1 MKQISIVIIFLF
13 CAVILHAQET
23 LKGKVIDA
31 LTRNP
36 LQGASINSIG
46 KGVAFTNEDGF
57 FSIPCDVNNKLTIT
71 FLGYEPVEK
80 FVKNCRDELVIEMVP
95 FSHSM
100 EDVEITTTS
109 AQNKSVLYQ
118 PASIA
123 KLNTREL
130 KRGTGLYLDDAIN
143 ANVPGVAMQRR
154 SVSGGQQFNIRGYGN
169 GVRGTN
175 GVSSNFDNQG
185 SKVYLNGI
193 PLTDA
198 EGITIMDDI
207 DFGSIGNVEVTKG
220 PSGTLSGLAI
230 AGVINLNTVK
240 PDPCM
245 TSMGQEV
252 QVGSYGLKRFTTSFQ
267 TANEHSSLL
276 ANYGHQESDG
286 FMSHTAST
294 KQFVNLA
301 GNFQLGP
308 KQSLFSYFGYSK
320 SYDQRGGELTIDQ
333 YNNRD
338 YSGNPEYI
346 KRNAHSEVTSF
357 RAGLGHSYQFN
368 KNISNTTTVFGTA
381 MNTNASSA
389 GGWTDKDP
397 VNFGLRSVI
406 DTKFPLNNEVVLS
419 GITGVETQ
427 HQYAQTMGYTMVADA
442 ADPNGYWVV
451 GAMRSNQSTYTGTSS
466 LFTEWTL
473 SLPRE
478 ISITAGLGWSNMNIE
493 LNDRFYVANST
504 NPRQYKKS
512 YSNMLSPHIA
522 INKVFNKQLSLYA
535 SYSKGYKAP
544 VSSYFFIPATG
555 KLNTSLKPEVG
566 DQYEVGSKGLLFHD
580 KLSYQVAVFDALFSN
595 KMTAVAVP
603 LDGSATT
610 TAYSYVANG
619 GKQDNKGIE
628 ALLKYT
634 AYESYKG
641 FVKAVKPFAN
651 FAYSDFTYKDFK
663 FQKFKAGSNNT
674 AVDTVDYSG
683 KDVAGVP
690 RVTFNIGLD
699 VLTSYGFYGNAYYA
713 YRDAMPITSDGKEMT
728 DSYSL
733 LNAKL
738 GLRRM
743 LSNHFDAD
751 LYFGVNN
758 ITGTQYYYMVFVNQL
773 PDAYLPAPNKANYF
787 GGINLKYNF

>member
-1 MKQISIVIIFLF
+1 
-13 CAVILHAQET
+13 
-23 LKGKVIDA
+23 
-31 LTRNP
+31 
-36 LQGASINSIG
+36 
-46 KGVAFTNEDGF
+46 
-57 FSIPCDVNNKLTIT
+57 
-71 FLGYEPVEK
+71 
-80 FVKNCRDELVIEMVP
+80 
-95 FSHSM
+95 
-100 EDVEITTTS
+100 
-109 AQNKSVLYQ
+109 
-118 PASIA
+118 
-123 KLNTREL
+123 
-130 KRGTGLYLDDAIN
+130 
-143 ANVPGVAMQRR
+143 
-154 SVSGGQQFNIRGYGN
+154 
-169 GVRGTN
+169 
-175 GVSSNFDNQG
+175 
-185 SKVYLNGI
+185 
-193 PLTDA
+193 
-198 EGITIMDDI
+198 
-207 DFGSIGNVEVTKG
+207 
-220 PSGTLSGLAI
+220 
-230 AGVINLNTVK
+230 
-240 PDPCM
+240 
-245 TSMGQEV
+245 
-252 QVGSYGLKRFTTSFQ
+252 
-267 TANEHSSLL
+267 
-276 ANYGHQESDG
+276 
-286 FMSHTAST
+286 
-294 KQFVNLA
+294 
-301 GNFQLGP
+301 
-308 KQSLFSYFGYSK
+308 
-320 SYDQRGGELTIDQ
+320 
-333 YNNRD
+333 
-338 YSGNPEYI
+338 
-346 KRNAHSEVTSF
+346 
-357 RAGLGHSYQFN
+357 
-368 KNISNTTTVFGTA
+368 
-381 MNTNASSA
+381 
-389 GGWTDKDP
+389 
-397 VNFGLRSVI
+397 
-406 DTKFPLNNEVVLS
+406 
-419 GITGVETQ
+419 
-427 HQYAQTMGYTMVADA
+427 
-442 ADPNGYWVV
+442 
-451 GAMRSNQSTYTGTSS
+451 
-466 LFTEWTL
+466 
-473 SLPRE
+473 
-478 ISITAGLGWSNMNIE
+478 MNIE
-493 LNDRFYVANST
+493 LNDRFYVANSNT
-504 NPRQYKKS
+504 PRQYKKS

-566 DQYEVGSKGLLFHD
+566 DQFEVGSKGLLFHD

-713 YRDAMPITSDGKEMT
+713 YKDAMPITSDGKEMT

-773 PDAYLPAPNKANYF
+773 PDAYLPAPHKANYF